1 MACSLGQNSA
11 QAARQT
17 QHVQGWDVGSRIVA
31 VANQKG
37 GVAKTT
43 TVASVGAALAEAGR
57 KVLLID
63 LDPQACLTF
72 ATGVEA
78 DQVQF
83 TVHDVLLGRLGPRMA
98 IMATP
103 EGPDLLPASI
113 ELSGAEMQLAN
124 RTGREYVL
132 REALDEVAGDYDIV
146 LIDCSPSLGVLTI
159 NALTAAHEVLIPMQA
174 ETLSHRGVAQL
185 LETIEDVRRYTN
197 RDLRI
202 LGVLPTM
209 FDARTRL
216 SREVISDI
224 EAQYGLPVLAPISR
238 SVRFAEAPGTGRSI
252 LSTARRSRGAQAYRD
267 LAVTLMESA

>member
-1 MACSLGQNSA
+1 M
-11 QAARQT
+11 
-17 QHVQGWDVGSRIVA
+17 
-31 VANQKG
+31 ANQKG

-43 TVASVGAALAEAGR
+43 TVASTGAALAEAGR

-72 ATGVEA
+72 AMGIEA

-83 TVHDVLLGRLGPRMA
+83 SVHDVLLGRLGPRMA

-132 REALDEVAGDYDIV
+132 REALDEVSGDYDIV

-185 LETIEDVRRYTN
+185 LETVEDVRRYTN
-197 RDLRI
+197 RDLAV

-209 FDARTRL
+209 YDGRTRL
-216 SREVISDI
+216 SREVIADI
-224 EAQYGLPVLAPISR
+224 EEQYELPVLAPVAR

-252 LSTARRSRGAQAYRD
+252 LSTAKRSKGAQAYRD
-267 LAVTLMESA
+267 LAATLMEKR

>member
-1 MACSLGQNSA
+1 M
-11 QAARQT
+11 
-17 QHVQGWDVGSRIVA
+17 QGWGVNSRIVA

-43 TVASVGAALAEAGR
+43 TVASIGAALAETGR
-57 KVLLID
+57 KVLLVD

-72 ATGVEA
+72 AVGIEPH
-78 DQVQF
+78 QIQF

-98 IMATP
+98 IIGTQ

-132 REALDEVAGDYDIV
+132 REALAEVAEDYDVV

-159 NALTAAHEVLIPMQA
+159 SALTAADEVLIPMQA

-185 LETIEDVRRYTN
+185 LETVEDVRRYTN
-197 RDLRI
+197 RDLRVM
-202 LGVLPTM
+202 GVLPTM
-209 FDARTRL
+209 FDSRTRL
-216 SREVISDI
+216 SREVIGDI
-224 EAQYGLPVLAPISR
+224 EEQYKLPVLAPIAR
-238 SVRFAEAPGTGRSI
+238 SVRFAEAPGAGRSI

-267 LAVTLMESA
+267 LAATIMENR

>member
-1 MACSLGQNSA
+1 MK
-11 QAARQT
+11 
-17 QHVQGWDVGSRIVA
+17 SRIVA

-43 TVASVGAALAEAGR
+43 TVASTGAAVADTGR

-72 ATGVEA
+72 AMGVEA
-78 DQVQF
+78 DEVQF
-83 TVHDVLLGRLGPRMA
+83 SVHDVLLGRIGARMA
-98 IMATP
+98 IVPTA

-132 REALDEVAGDYDIV
+132 REALAEVSSDYDIV

-159 NALTAAHEVLIPMQA
+159 NALTAAQEVLIPMQA

-185 LETIEDVRRYTN
+185 LETVEDVRRYTN
-197 RDLRI
+197 RNLRVM
-202 LGVLPTM
+202 GVLPTM
-209 FDARTRL
+209 FDGRTRL
-216 SREVISDI
+216 SREVIADI
-224 EAQYGLPVLAPISR
+224 EQQYGLPVLAPIAR
-238 SVRFAEAPGTGRSI
+238 SVRFAEAPGSGRSI
-252 LSTARRSRGAQAYRD
+252 LATARRSKGAQAYRD
-267 LAVTLMESA
+267 LATVMMDRS

>member
-1 MACSLGQNSA
+1 M
-11 QAARQT
+11 
-17 QHVQGWDVGSRIVA
+17 
-31 VANQKG
+31 ANQKG

-43 TVASVGAALAEAGR
+43 TVASTGAALAEAGR

-72 ATGVEA
+72 AMGIEA

-83 TVHDVLLGRLGPRMA
+83 SVHDVLLGRLGPRMA
-98 IMATP
+98 ILATP

-185 LETIEDVRRYTN
+185 LETVEDVRRYTN
-197 RDLRI
+197 RDLKV

-209 FDARTRL
+209 YDGRTRL
-216 SREVISDI
+216 SREVIADI
-224 EAQYGLPVLAPISR
+224 EEQYELPVLAPVTR

-252 LSTARRSRGAQAYRD
+252 LSTAKRSKGAQAYRD
-267 LAVTLMESA
+267 LAATLMEKR

>member
-1 MACSLGQNSA
+1 M
-11 QAARQT
+11 
-17 QHVQGWDVGSRIVA
+17 
-31 VANQKG
+31 ANQKG

-43 TVASVGAALAEAGR
+43 TVASTGAALAEAGR

-72 ATGVEA
+72 AMGIEA

-83 TVHDVLLGRLGPRMA
+83 SVHDVLLGRLGPRMA
-98 IMATP
+98 ILATP

-132 REALDEVAGDYDIV
+132 REALDEVSGDYDIV

-185 LETIEDVRRYTN
+185 LETVEDVRRYTN
-197 RDLRI
+197 RDLAV

-209 FDARTRL
+209 YDGRTRL
-216 SREVISDI
+216 SREVIADI
-224 EAQYGLPVLAPISR
+224 EEQYELPVLAPVAR

-252 LSTARRSRGAQAYRD
+252 LSTAKRSKGAQAYRD
-267 LAVTLMESA
+267 LAATLMEKR

>member
-1 MACSLGQNSA
+1 M
-11 QAARQT
+11 
-17 QHVQGWDVGSRIVA
+17 
-31 VANQKG
+31 ANQKG

-43 TVASVGAALAEAGR
+43 TVASTGAALAEAGR

-72 ATGVEA
+72 AMGIEA

-83 TVHDVLLGRLGPRMA
+83 SVHDVLLGRLGPRMA
-98 IMATP
+98 ILATP

-132 REALDEVAGDYDIV
+132 REALDEVSGDYDIV

-185 LETIEDVRRYTN
+185 LETVEDVRRYTN
-197 RDLRI
+197 RDLAV

-209 FDARTRL
+209 YDGRTRL
-216 SREVISDI
+216 SREVIADI
-224 EAQYGLPVLAPISR
+224 EQQYELPVLAPVAR

-252 LSTARRSRGAQAYRD
+252 LSTAKRSKGAQAYRD
-267 LAVTLMESA
+267 LAATLMEKR

>member
-1 MACSLGQNSA
+1 MN
-11 QAARQT
+11 
-17 QHVQGWDVGSRIVA
+17 SRIVA

-43 TVASVGAALAEAGR
+43 TVASTGAALAEAGR

-72 ATGVEA
+72 AMGVEA
-78 DQVQF
+78 EQVQF
-83 TVHDVLLGRLGPRMA
+83 TIHDVLLGRLGPRMA
-98 IMATP
+98 IVTTA

-132 REALDEVAGDYDIV
+132 REALDEVSADYDIV

-159 NALTAAHEVLIPMQA
+159 NALTAADEVLIPMQA

-185 LETIEDVRRYTN
+185 LETIDDVRRYTN
-197 RDLRI
+197 RDLRV

-216 SREVISDI
+216 SREVIADI
-224 EAQYGLPVLAPISR
+224 EQQYGLPVMAPVAR

-267 LAVTLMESA
+267 LATTLMES

>member
-1 MACSLGQNSA
+1 LK
-11 QAARQT
+11 
-17 QHVQGWDVGSRIVA
+17 SRIVA

-43 TVASVGAALAEAGR
+43 TVASTGAALAEAGR

-72 ATGVEA
+72 ALGIEA

-83 TVHDVLLGRLGPRMA
+83 SIHDVLLGRLGPRMA
-98 IMATP
+98 IMPTP

-132 REALDEVAGDYDIV
+132 REALDEVGADYDLV

-159 NALTAAHEVLIPMQA
+159 NALTAAQEVLIPMQA

-185 LETIEDVRRYTN
+185 LETVEDVRRYTN
-197 RDLRI
+197 RDLRV

-216 SREVISDI
+216 SREVIADI
-224 EAQYGLPVLAPISR
+224 EEQYGLPVLPPVAR

-252 LSTARRSRGAQAYRD
+252 LSTAGRSKGAQAYRD
-267 LAVTLMESA
+267 LAATLMEIR

>member
-1 MACSLGQNSA
+1 M
-11 QAARQT
+11 
-17 QHVQGWDVGSRIVA
+17 
-31 VANQKG
+31 ANQKG

-43 TVASVGAALAEAGR
+43 TVASTGAALAEAGR

-72 ATGVEA
+72 AMGIEA

-83 TVHDVLLGRLGPRMA
+83 SVHDVLLGRLGPRMA

-132 REALDEVAGDYDIV
+132 REALDEVSGDYDIV

-185 LETIEDVRRYTN
+185 LETVEDVRRYTN
-197 RDLRI
+197 RDLTV

-209 FDARTRL
+209 YDGRTRL
-216 SREVISDI
+216 SREVIADI
-224 EAQYGLPVLAPISR
+224 EQQYELPVLAPVAR

-252 LSTARRSRGAQAYRD
+252 LSTAKRSKGAQAYRD
-267 LAVTLMESA
+267 LAATLMEKR

>member
-1 MACSLGQNSA
+1 MG
-11 QAARQT
+11 T
-17 QHVQGWDVGSRIVA
+17 RIIA

-43 TVASVGAALAEAGR
+43 TVASLGAALAELGR

-72 ATGVEA
+72 AVGVEPQ
-78 DQVQF
+78 DIQF
-83 TVHDVLLGRLGPRMA
+83 SVHDVLLGRLGPRMA
-98 IMATP
+98 IAGTT
-103 EGPDLLPASI
+103 EGADLLPATI
-113 ELSGAEMQLAN
+113 ELSGAEMQLSN

-132 REALDEVAGDYDIV
+132 REALSEVSGDYDVV

-159 NALTAAHEVLIPMQA
+159 NALTAATDVLIPMQA

-197 RDLRI
+197 RSLKI

-216 SREVISDI
+216 SKEVLADI
-224 EAQYGLPVLAPISR
+224 EGEFDLPLLPPVAR
-238 SVRFAEAPGTGRSI
+238 SVRFAEAPGAGLSI
-252 LSTARRSRGAQAYRD
+252 LSTSRRSRGAQAYRD
-267 LAVTLMESA
+267 LATLILEESE

>member
-1 MACSLGQNSA
+1 M
-11 QAARQT
+11 
-17 QHVQGWDVGSRIVA
+17 
-31 VANQKG
+31 ANQKG

-43 TVASVGAALAEAGR
+43 TVASTGAALAEAGR

-72 ATGVEA
+72 AMGIEA

-83 TVHDVLLGRLGPRMA
+83 SVHDVLLGRLGPRMA

-132 REALDEVAGDYDIV
+132 REALDEVSGDYDIV

-185 LETIEDVRRYTN
+185 LETVEDVRRYTN
-197 RDLRI
+197 RDLAV

-209 FDARTRL
+209 YDGRTRL
-216 SREVISDI
+216 SREVIADI
-224 EAQYGLPVLAPISR
+224 EQQYELPVLAPVAR

-252 LSTARRSRGAQAYRD
+252 LSTAKRSKGAQAYRD
-267 LAVTLMESA
+267 LAATLMEKR

>member
-1 MACSLGQNSA
+1 MN
-11 QAARQT
+11 
-17 QHVQGWDVGSRIVA
+17 SRIVA

-43 TVASVGAALAEAGR
+43 TVASTGAALAEAGR

-72 ATGVEA
+72 AMGIEA
-78 DQVQF
+78 EQVQF
-83 TVHDVLLGRLGPRMA
+83 SVHDVLLGRLGPRMA
-98 IMATP
+98 ILATP

-159 NALTAAHEVLIPMQA
+159 NALTAAHEVLVPMQA

-185 LETIEDVRRYTN
+185 LETVEDVRRYTN
-197 RDLRI
+197 RDLAV

-209 FDARTRL
+209 YDGRTRL
-216 SREVISDI
+216 SREVIADI
-224 EAQYGLPVLAPISR
+224 EEQYDLPVLAPVAR

-252 LSTARRSRGAQAYRD
+252 LSTAKRSKGAQAYRD
-267 LAVTLMESA
+267 LAATLMEKR

>member
-1 MACSLGQNSA
+1 M
-11 QAARQT
+11 
-17 QHVQGWDVGSRIVA
+17 
-31 VANQKG
+31 ANQKG

-43 TVASVGAALAEAGR
+43 TVASTGAALAEAGR

-72 ATGVEA
+72 AMGIEA

-83 TVHDVLLGRLGPRMA
+83 SVHDVLLGRLGPRMA

-132 REALDEVAGDYDIV
+132 REALDEVSGDYDIV

-185 LETIEDVRRYTN
+185 LETVEDVRRYTN
-197 RDLRI
+197 RDLKV

-209 FDARTRL
+209 YDGRTRL
-216 SREVISDI
+216 SREVIADI
-224 EAQYGLPVLAPISR
+224 EEQYELPVLAPVAR

-252 LSTARRSRGAQAYRD
+252 LSTAKRSKGAQAYRD
-267 LAVTLMESA
+267 LAATLMEKR